1 MTLTEHNI
9 TPRDLL
15 DDILPKVKATERVV
29 NNTLKSMLEEASDDP
44 AERRRLENQVM
55 EFELEITMIMMNLEH
70 LMNRY
75 ATAFQEVT
83 DSGHRRSGPVLELDQ
98 HEVVAVDSARKLYER
113 IQELQRANTSPD

>member
-1 MTLTEHNI
+1 MQI
-9 TPRDLL
+9 TPRDIL

-29 NNTLKSMLEEASDDP
+29 NNTLKSMLEAADDS

-75 ATAFQEVT
+75 AMAFQEVT
-83 DSGHRRSGPVLELDQ
+83 DAGHRRSGPVLELDQ
-98 HEVVAVDSARKLYER
+98 HEVVAIESARKLYER
-113 IQELQRANTSPD
+113 IQEVQRADTSPD

>member
-1 MTLTEHNI
+1 MPQSMQI
-9 TPRDLL
+9 TPRDIL

-29 NNTLKSMLEEASDDP
+29 NNTLKSMLEAADDS

-75 ATAFQEVT
+75 AMAFQEVT
-83 DSGHRRSGPVLELDQ
+83 DAGHRRSGPVLELDQ
-98 HEVVAVDSARKLYER
+98 HEVVAIESARKLYER
-113 IQELQRANTSPD
+113 IQEVQRADTSPD